1 MGVLLFFIAVIL
13 VGALFIISVLTEV
26 IFNIITFKW
35 KTGLKESNYFFE
47 RMAVSLDMFGNVA
60 CRRFLQLTMTK
71 KGVVSFGEYG
81 QTVSYVLGMSYNVKD
96 LSLFGRFIYW
106 VLDLIDKDHCNKA
119 IESQRLQDL
128 KAIERLN
135 AND

>member
-1 MGVLLFFIAVIL
+1 MGFILFLIAVIL
-13 VGALFIISVLTEV
+13 VGLLFVLSVLIEV
-26 IFNIITFKW
+26 VFNIITLKW

-71 KGVVSFGEYG
+71 KGLVKFGEYG
-81 QTVSYVLGMSYNVKD
+81 QTVSYVLGMSVND
-96 LSLFGRFIYW
+96 LTWFGKFIVW
-106 VLDLIDKDHCNKA
+106 VLDKIDKDHCNKA
-119 IESQRLQDL
+119 IEAQRLQDL

-135 AND
+135 G

>member
-35 KTGLKESNYFFE
+35 KTGLKESSYFFE

-71 KGVVSFGEYG
+71 KGLVKFGEYG
-81 QTVSYVLGMSYNVKD
+81 QTVSYVLGMSEKD
-96 LSLFGRFIYW
+96 LTLFGRFIVW
-106 VLDLIDKDHCNKA
+106 VLDKIDKDHCQKA

-135 AND
+135 ADN